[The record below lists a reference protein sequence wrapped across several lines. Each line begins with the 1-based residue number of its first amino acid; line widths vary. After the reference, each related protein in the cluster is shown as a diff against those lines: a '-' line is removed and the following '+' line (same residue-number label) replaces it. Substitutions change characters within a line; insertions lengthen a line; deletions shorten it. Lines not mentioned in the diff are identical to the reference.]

1 MKVTQDTTCGLGRGI
16 QRAWARAA
24 LFVVAACAIAHS
36 LATAQGD
43 PGDREPGPVLPGI
56 DENPELALQLDYPSL
71 EVAENRAYIPLFFTV
86 RASGIA
92 ALGLTND
99 ITVRAKYVGGT
110 AKPGED
116 FDVTEPVRVVP
127 LLGGLNSLSWVQI
140 PLIQDE
146 ENEGTETAT
155 FELSIDGSTN
165 APVQMQVTILDDQ
178 DVGEV
183 GFVSPRFQINEGA
196 TNGLV
201 ELRLWRTLNTRKAA
215 TVTYRVE
222 GSPAA
227 MAILGG
233 ETQRTI
239 TFQPGDSQV
248 FARIPLV
255 NNTEAQDTQDVTLT
269 LVSSDDGM
277 KLMKGYESTVLT
289 IGDDETLPPPVELS
303 IREYTNDAME
313 RGVQLSAMVPRGY
326 QVRLEHSDD
335 GPAGPWQVTW
345 ILEGSDTER
354 FAFNSFS
361 ASAMRMFR
369 ALPPEPLS
377 YTYPW

>member
-1 MKVTQDTTCGLGRGI
+1 LV
-16 QRAWARAA
+16 
-24 LFVVAACAIAHS
+24 
-36 LATAQGD
+36 
-43 PGDREPGPVLPGI
+43 
-56 DENPELALQLDYPSL
+56 
-71 EVAENRAYIPLFFTV
+71 
-86 RASGIA
+86 
-92 ALGLTND
+92 
-99 ITVRAKYVGGT
+99 
-110 AKPGED
+110 
-116 FDVTEPVRVVP
+116 
-127 LLGGLNSLSWVQI
+127 
-140 PLIQDE
+140 QDE

-165 APVQMQVTILDDQ
+165 APVQMQVAILDDQ
-178 DVGEV
+178 EVGEV

-196 TNGLV
+196 TNGWV

-248 FARIPLV
+248 FARLPLV
-255 NNTEAQDTQDVTLT
+255 NNTDAQGTQDLTLT

-277 KLMKGYESTVLT
+277 KLMKGYETTVLT
-289 IGDDETLPPPVELS
+289 IGDDETLPPPVQLS
-303 IREYTNDAME
+303 IREYDNGSAD
-313 RGVQLSAMVPRGY
+313 RGVHLSAEVPRGY
-326 QVRLEHSDD
+326 QVRVEHSDN
-335 GPAGPWQVTW
+335 GTEGPWQMTW
-345 ILEGSDTER
+345 ILEGADTER
-354 FAFNSFS
+354 TAFNSFA

>member
-1 MKVTQDTTCGLGRGI
+1 MKTIRDMTCGLGRGI

-24 LFVVAACAIAHS
+24 TLVVAAGALAQAP
-36 LATAQGD
+36 ATAQGV

-56 DENPELALQLDYPSL
+56 VESPELALQLDYPTL

-86 RASGIA
+86 RAAGLA

-116 FDVTEPVRVVP
+116 FDVAEPVRVVP
-127 LLGGLNSLSWVQI
+127 VLGGLNSLSWVQL
-140 PLIQDE
+140 PLVQDE

-165 APVQMQVTILDDQ
+165 APVQMQVAILDDQ
-178 DVGEV
+178 EVGEV

-196 TNGLV
+196 TNGWV

-248 FARIPLV
+248 FARLPLV
-255 NNTEAQDTQDVTLT
+255 NNTDAQGTQDLTLT

-277 KLMKGYESTVLT
+277 KLMKGYETTVLT
-289 IGDDETLPPPVELS
+289 IGDDETLPPPVQLS
-303 IREYTNDAME
+303 IREYDNGSAD
-313 RGVQLSAMVPRGY
+313 RGVHLSAEVPRGY
-326 QVRLEHSDD
+326 QVRVEHSDN
-335 GPAGPWQVTW
+335 GTEGPWQMTW
-345 ILEGSDTER
+345 ILEGADTER
-354 FAFNSFS
+354 TAFNSFA